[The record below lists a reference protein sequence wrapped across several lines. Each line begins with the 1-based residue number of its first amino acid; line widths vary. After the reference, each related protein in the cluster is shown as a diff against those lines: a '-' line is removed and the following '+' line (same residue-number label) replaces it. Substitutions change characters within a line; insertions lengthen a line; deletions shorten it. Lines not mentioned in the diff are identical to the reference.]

1 MNKDDKNPLLEL
13 NKHGNEIGK
22 DPRSVDISELEQ
34 AGHTQ
39 KPLATVIRERC
50 LDCCGFQ
57 QGEVRKCTAY
67 KCPSWPYR
75 MGVNPF
81 TSAKLK
87 AGKIEGEQE

>member
-1 MNKDDKNPLLEL
+1 MTKDDKNSLLEL

-22 DPRSVDISELEQ
+22 DPRSVGVSELEQ

-50 LDCCGFQ
+50 LDCVGFQ
-57 QGEVRKCTAY
+57 PSEVRKCVAY
-67 KCPSWPYR
+67 KCASWPYR
-75 MGVNPF
+75 MAVNPF

-87 AGKIEGEQE
+87 ANKAGEE